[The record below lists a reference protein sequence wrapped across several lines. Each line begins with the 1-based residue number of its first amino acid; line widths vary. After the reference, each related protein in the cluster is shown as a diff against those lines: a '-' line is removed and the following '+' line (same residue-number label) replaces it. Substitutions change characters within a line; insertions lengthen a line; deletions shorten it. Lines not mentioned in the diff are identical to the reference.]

1 MIAGVLGGNVAGWVS
16 DLFFQ
21 SRRGPAAAGLYALL
35 SALTLGMAF
44 ALAIPSTVV
53 ESAGESAGLQA
64 GDEVLAIAG
73 RDGLRAWSDV
83 RAAVA
88 CWEPV
93 CRNSHWDRER
103 CECRTERG
111 GAASASTPDAHRTI
125 PARVRRDGQELTL
138 ALTDPKPEHRAGD
151 LRLLDARP
159 ALPFSPFW
167 LGALV
172 FLMSVCV
179 IGTHGLLSGTATMD
193 FGGRKGA
200 GTAVGVIDGFVYLGT
215 ALQSVC
221 LGYLTSES
229 WSYWPWFL
237 LPFAVLGFLLCLRI
251 WNAKPSGKPAH

>member
-1 MIAGVLGGNVAGWVS
+1 ML
-16 DLFFQ
+16 
-21 SRRGPAAAGLYALL
+21 
-35 SALTLGMAF
+35 LTLGMAF

-53 ESAGESAGLQA
+53 DSAGEASGLRA

-73 RDGLRAWSDV
+73 RDDLSAWSDV

-93 CRNSHWDRER
+93 CRASRWDAAR
-103 CECRTERG
+103 CECRSG
-111 GAASASTPDAHRTI
+111 GPRAAVANTQIAPVSVSEGAEGSAARAI
-125 PARVRRDGQELTL
+125 PARVRRQGQELTL
-138 ALTDPKPEHRAGD
+138 ALPDPRPEHRAGD

-167 LGALV
+167 LGTLV

-221 LGYLTSES
+221 LGYLTSSS
-229 WSYWPWFL
+229 WAYWPWFL
-237 LPFAVLGFLLCLRI
+237 LPFAAIGFVLCLRI
-251 WNAKPSGKPAH
+251 WNAKPGAKPAH